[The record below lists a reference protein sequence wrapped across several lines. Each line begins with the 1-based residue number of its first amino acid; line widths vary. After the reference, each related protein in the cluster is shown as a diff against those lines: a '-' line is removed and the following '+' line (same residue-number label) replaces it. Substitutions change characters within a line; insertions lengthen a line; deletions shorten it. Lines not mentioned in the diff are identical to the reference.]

1 MLSKTASS
9 IELMSK
15 RPIVTLLVAAS
26 LSFYSGKLQAEP
38 TASYQ
43 LLMQDILINADLWDT
58 VPRIMASDYA
68 FEGIIGVTITEADVR
83 AAGGTWNTVTGS
95 TNPPDRAYT
104 SASSPSNVA
113 LGFGYPVNFADAL
126 PVVFSW
132 PVLPSTVK
140 PENFRLTLNTGAFVQ
155 PEVVSISPNL
165 EYNERNTVVLFGEFG
180 NRLAPGDPDAIYV
193 THVEVVEGT
202 TPMRL
207 FGPSGPV
214 SATGLSK
221 ESVSAYS
228 SPTAG
233 PYLVGAKLSVMSV
246 LGEGAPALFSGNLPN
261 DGVALYGDAAE
272 YRLRLLT
279 SGGFSA
285 DGVVSMLPNKFSR
298 YFRLR
303 LVDGD
308 GVEHWLVETDV
319 DYLIG
324 GYTLRILGLADL
336 GPVATDEM
344 PYNDAYIEDHDNQID
359 IILQGDEQA
368 MRWITGVHIPAEGL
382 YSPFYNPGGPGN
394 NPTPGVTYS
403 SPGPAQLFPVW
414 NALDDPM
421 TVTYVVPE
429 PSVILLLILGG
440 ATLLLVR
447 RRRSAN

>member
-1 MLSKTASS
+1 MSS
-9 IELMSK
+9 RSIFNLFAHS
-15 RPIVTLLVAAS
+15 PHGCAAAFALAGL
-26 LSFYSGKLQAEP
+26 LSFPEEARAEP
-38 TASYQ
+38 SLSYQ

-58 VPRIMASDYA
+58 VPRILASDYA
-68 FEGIIGVTITEADVR
+68 FEGIIGVAINEADVR

-95 TNPPDRAYT
+95 DNAPDRAYT
-104 SASSPSNVA
+104 SAMSPSGA
-113 LGFGYPVNFADAL
+113 AFSFGYPVHFADAL

-140 PENFRLTLNTGAFVQ
+140 PDNFLLTLNTGAQVA

-180 NRLAPGDPDAIYV
+180 NRLPPGDPGAIYV
-193 THVEVVEGT
+193 THVTVVEGT
-202 TPMRL
+202 SPMQL
-207 FGPSGPV
+207 YGPQGAV
-214 SATGLSK
+214 AATGLNK

-246 LGEGAPALFSGNLPN
+246 MGEGGPFLFSSALPN
-261 DGVALYGDAAE
+261 HGVALYGDDAE

-279 SGGFSA
+279 SGGFSPN
-285 DGVVSMLPNKFSR
+285 GVTSMLPDEFSR

-303 LVDGD
+303 IEDGD
-308 GVEHWLVETDV
+308 GNEHWLEEANV
-319 DYLIG
+319 DYQIG
-324 GYTLRILGLADL
+324 GYSLRILGLADL
-336 GPVATDEM
+336 GLVDSAD

-359 IILQGDEQA
+359 IILKGDEQA
-368 MRWITGVHIPAEGL
+368 MRWITHVHIPAEGL

-421 TVTYVVPE
+421 TVTYIIPE
-429 PSVILLLILGG
+429 PAAGLLLCLGG
-440 ATLLLVR
+440 IALFAPR
-447 RRRSAN
+447 RR